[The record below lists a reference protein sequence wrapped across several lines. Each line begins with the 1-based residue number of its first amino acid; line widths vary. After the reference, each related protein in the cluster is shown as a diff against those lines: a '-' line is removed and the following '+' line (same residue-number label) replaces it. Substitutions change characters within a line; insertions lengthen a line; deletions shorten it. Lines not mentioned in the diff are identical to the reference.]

1 MVYNRKKKK
10 KPYKRPLTEV
20 WFIHIIQDNT
30 TISMNK
36 PDPYSTDQY
45 WIQWLIECVNSKRFK
60 WVFDF
65 QHSSILKKLNQKTS
79 TVIILVNVGSLY
91 KEVC

>member
-45 WIQWLIECVNSKRFK
+45 
-60 WVFDF
+60 
-65 QHSSILKKLNQKTS
+65 
-79 TVIILVNVGSLY
+79 
-91 KEVC
+91 